1 MKRQRL
7 TRRDFMRTTTLAG
20 AAGLLVPT
28 ILSPRAFARGRR
40 SASDQITL
48 GVIGV
53 GIRGRNL
60 LNGFLGD
67 DDVRVL
73 AVSDVDTTRREHRKS
88 MIDEKYENTDCA
100 TYADYHELLARDD
113 IDAIIIATP
122 DHWHAIQIID
132 ACNAGKD
139 IYCEKPLTL
148 TIHEAHTVIKAVRKH
163 DRVFQTGSQQRTEY
177 GGKFRKACEYIRNG
191 RIGDV
196 LTVHVG
202 VGDAS
207 IWCDLPAEDME
218 PGLNWDRWLGPAPQ
232 RAYNSILSPRGVH
245 DHYPRWR
252 AYREYSGG
260 YFTDM
265 GAHHYD
271 IAQWGLGRDTSGPVR
286 VIPPED
292 PQSMRGATLVYDDG
306 VRLVHGGPSGTTFI
320 GTKGVLHVDRG
331 RLVSVPE
338 NILEEPIGDDDE
350 HLPAP
355 PNHRRDWIDCM
366 RSRSRPVCDVEVG
379 ARTITTC
386 HLTNLAYWHRQ
397 ELQWDPAEWRFVGN
411 ETANGWLDYAR
422 RDGYELP
429 SF

>member
-1 MKRQRL
+1 MPSERL
-7 TRRDFMRTTTLAG
+7 TRRSFMRATTLAG
-20 AAGLLVPT
+20 AAGLLAPT
-28 ILSPRAFARGRR
+28 VLSPRALARRR
-40 SASDQITL
+40 PSANEQIAL

-60 LNGFLGD
+60 LKGFLGD

-73 AVSDVDTTRREHRKS
+73 AVCDADTTRREHTRA

-100 TYADYHELLARDD
+100 AYADYHELLARDD
-113 IDAIIIATP
+113 IDAVIIATP

-132 ACNAGKD
+132 ACNARKD

-177 GGKFRKACEYIRNG
+177 GGKFRTACEYIRNG
-191 RIGDV
+191 RIGKV

-202 VGDAS
+202 VGDAGT
-207 IWCDLPAEDME
+207 WCDLPGEDME
-218 PGLNWDRWLGPAPQ
+218 PGLNWDRWLGPAPE

-265 GAHHYD
+265 GAHHFD
-271 IAQWGLGRDTSGPVR
+271 IAQWGLDRDASGPVE
-286 VIPPED
+286 VIPPID
-292 PQSMRGATLVYDDG
+292 PHALRGATLVFDDG
-306 VRLVHGGPSGTTFI
+306 IRLVHGGPSGTTFI
-320 GTKGVLHVDRG
+320 GTQGVLHVDRN
-331 RLVSVPE
+331 RLISVPE

-350 HLPAP
+350 HLPVAP
-355 PNHRRDWIDCM
+355 SHRADWLRCI
-366 RSRSRPVCDVEVG
+366 RARERPICDVEVG

-386 HLTNLAYWHRQ
+386 HLTNLAYWNRQ
-397 ELQWDPAEWRFVGN
+397 RLQWDPAAWRFVGN
-411 ETANGWLDYAR
+411 ETANGWLDYQR
-422 RDGYELP
+422 REGYDLP